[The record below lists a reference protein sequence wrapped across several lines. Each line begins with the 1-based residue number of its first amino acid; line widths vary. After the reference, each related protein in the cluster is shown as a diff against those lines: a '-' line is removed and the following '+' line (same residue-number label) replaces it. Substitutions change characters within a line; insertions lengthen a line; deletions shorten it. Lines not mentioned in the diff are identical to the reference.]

1 MALDP
6 KKIALCWPNYIDTSV
21 VSGGQWLSTLPL
33 EHVKDNRTSVVSKS
47 ASLDPSHTQFS
58 ITTDRRRPLY
68 VLAILA
74 HNLSAAATVRA
85 RVYRDPEQ
93 TDQIYDTGWQNVWP
107 VVYGLD
113 DVVWGN
119 DNFWNR
125 RLTEEDR
132 RAYTPLMTVFF
143 ADRLLGSSVH
153 VELLDTGNLDGAI
166 TLGRVMLA
174 DVWQPRYNLDYGV
187 QHGYDS
193 GTQITRAGDAAR
205 TGYAR
210 RVTPKRTVN
219 FQLSNLNEDEA
230 FLRLH
235 RLQRTQDI
243 VGEILYLWSPVPS
256 AANFART
263 MIAQQTELNGITH
276 PYYANYENAMSLL
289 EIL

>member
-47 ASLDPSHTQFS
+47 ASLDPAHTQFS

-153 VELLDTGNLDGAI
+153 VEMLDTGNLDGAI

-174 DVWQPRYNLDYGV
+174 DVWQPLDNIDYGV

-193 GTQITRAGDAAR
+193 GTQITRASDASR

-210 RVTPKRTVN
+210 RVTPKRTVQ
-219 FQLSNLNEDEA
+219 FQLSNLTEDEA

-243 VGEILYLWSPVPS
+243 VGEILYLWSPRPS
-256 AANFART
+256 PTNFARA

-276 PYYANYENAMSLL
+276 PYHANYEYAMSLL

>member
-1 MALDP
+1 MALDS

-47 ASLDPSHTQFS
+47 ASLDPAHTQFS

-93 TDQIYDTGWQNVWP
+93 TDQIYDSGWQNVWP

-132 RAYTPLMTVFF
+132 SAYTPLMTVFF

-219 FQLSNLNEDEA
+219 FQLSNLTEDEA

-243 VGEILYLWSPVPS
+243 VGEILYLWSPRPS
-256 AANFART
+256 PTNFARA

>member
-1 MALDP
+1 M
-6 KKIALCWPNYIDTSV
+6 SV

-47 ASLDPSHTQFS
+47 ASLDPAHTQFS

-132 RAYTPLMTVFF
+132 SAYTPLMTVFF

-193 GTQITRAGDAAR
+193 GTQITRAGDASR

-219 FQLSNLNEDEA
+219 FQLSHLTEDEA

-263 MIAQQTELNGITH
+263 MVAQQTELNGITH
-276 PYYANYENAMSLL
+276 PYHSNYENAMSLL

>member
-6 KKIALCWPNYIDTSV
+6 NKIALCWPNYIDASV
-21 VSGGQWLSTLPL
+21 VSGGGWLGTLPL
-33 EHVKDNRTSVVSKS
+33 EHVLDDRTSVVAKT
-47 ASLDPSHTQFS
+47 ASLDPAHTQFS
-58 ITTDRRRPLY
+58 ITTDRRRPLS

-85 RVYRDPEQ
+85 RVYRDAQQ
-93 TDQIYDTGWQNVWP
+93 TDLIYDSGWANVWP

-132 RAYTPLMTVFF
+132 RTYTPLMTLFF

-153 VELLDTGNLDGAI
+153 VELVDTGNLDGAI
-166 TLGRVMLA
+166 SLGRVILA
-174 DVWQPRYNLDYGV
+174 DVWQPLYNVNLGIR
-187 QHGYDS
+187 HGYDT
-193 GTQITRAGDAAR
+193 GTEITAAGDPAR
-205 TGYAR
+205 TEYAR

-219 FQLSNLNEDEA
+219 FQLGNLSEDEA
-230 FLRLH
+230 FLRMH

-243 VGEILYLWSPVPS
+243 VGEILYVYSTRPSPS
-256 AANFART
+256 NFART
-263 MIAQQTELNGITH
+263 MVARQTELDGITN
-276 PYYANYENAMSLL
+276 PYHANFENAMSLL